1 MFCELFGV
9 DAEKAAATAT
19 KKKAS
24 SAGTK
29 KKKAQQPKPAAAEQK
44 RTAAPFKS
52 VREKSPEPAAVPDVL
67 EYDTI
72 VTEVD
77 DWAEDEECRESEAGS
92 GDDNYDVTS
101 MTMSEPEPEGTFG
114 SVDSSPGVFFE
125 RRVKDPKKRPAGIAL
140 AFDDDSWIQ

>member
-9 DAEKAAATAT
+9 DAEKAATTAT
-19 KKKAS
+19 EK
-24 SAGTK
+24 TK

-52 VREKSPEPAAVPDVL
+52 VREKSPEPAEVPDVL

-72 VTEVD
+72 VAEVD
-77 DWAEDEECRESEAGS
+77 DWAEDEECRESEARS
-92 GDDNYDVTS
+92 EDDNYDVTS
-101 MTMSEPEPEGTFG
+101 MTMSEPEPEPEGTFG